1 MNKTRNKRRQYFI
14 DKDFQTKFILKFC
27 AIVIISSLLI
37 GGLIFLFS
45 QNSTTVAIENTKV
58 VVKRTADF
66 ILPVMIGT
74 LLIVALFSALVV
86 TAMTLLASHKIAGP
100 LYRLKQEI
108 DILKEA
114 DLTRSFNIR
123 AKDQLQALAKSLNDM
138 SDSLRKKHTELKK
151 KCSTLISYLKEKNFR
166 IQPEQK
172 EEFSKML
179 QDIEDILNYFKV

>member
-1 MNKTRNKRRQYFI
+1 MSRIQSKRKQHFI
-14 DKDFQTKFILKFC
+14 DKSFQSKFILKFC

-37 GGLIFLFS
+37 GGLMFLLS
-45 QNSTTVAIENTKV
+45 QDSTTVAIENTQV

-66 ILPVMIGT
+66 ILPIMVGT
-74 LLIVALFSALVV
+74 LLIVTLFSAATMIVI
-86 TAMTLLASHKIAGP
+86 TLLTSHKIAGP

-108 DILKEA
+108 DTLKDA
-114 DLTRSFNIR
+114 DLTRNFNIR

-138 SDSLRKKHTELKK
+138 SDSLRSKHRDLKN
-151 KCSTLISYLKEKNFR
+151 KCSVLITYLKNKDFR

-179 QDIEDILNYFKV
+179 QEIEEVLNYFKV

>member
-1 MNKTRNKRRQYFI
+1 MNRRQNKRKRHFI

-37 GGLIFLFS
+37 GGLMFLLS
-45 QNSTTVAIENTKV
+45 QDSTTVAIENTRV

-66 ILPVMIGT
+66 ILPLMTAT
-74 LLIVALFSALVV
+74 LLIVTLI
-86 TAMTLLASHKIAGP
+86 TATTVIILTLLTSHKISGP

-114 DLTRSFNIR
+114 DLTRNFNIR
-123 AKDQLQALAKSLNDM
+123 AKDQLQALAKSLSDM
-138 SDSLRKKHTELKK
+138 SDSLRTKHSDLKK
-151 KCSTLISYLKEKNFR
+151 KCSILITYLKDNNFR

-172 EEFSKML
+172 EDFSRML